1 MDKKGFISISV
12 IYTLFILFI
21 VLLLSILV
29 GFINTRIL
37 LKIAKGDTNE
47 ILADSEDN
55 RQIGIV
61 CKSQPM
67 GACFSSYSNLDY
79 TLVLHDG
86 NLDYATEDHVDYE
99 AGDDAYRYSGG
110 SPFNYV
116 CFGTDTSPCPENN
129 LYRIISITDNKIKII
144 KDTPLGT
151 KQQWNNTAKN
161 YFPESFIYTYL
172 NGTFLDTFDTTWQQK
187 IANSTWNIGGLSDS
201 HALTGSAKDAYNYE
215 YGDNKTDSTYNA
227 KVGLMNLTDYF
238 YAASPEHW
246 TKNGNNYSSAKND
259 NWLAGNEEYLLTK
272 FNGVSADSGV
282 TNETQVYKIM
292 SNGQVSKANVMDS
305 FNIRPCFVLYYQVSL
320 VSGIGSKDD
329 PFIIN

>member
-47 ILADSEDN
+47 ILVDSEDN

-86 NLDYATEDHVDYE
+86 ELDYATQSNFESE
-99 AGDDAYRYSGG
+99 AGDNAYRYSGG

-116 CFGTDTSPCPENN
+116 CFGTDASPCPENN
-129 LYRIISITDNKIKII
+129 LYRIISITDKKIKII
-144 KDTPLGT
+144 KDTPLST
-151 KQQWNNTAKN
+151 DQQWNSSENN
-161 YFPESFIYTYL
+161 YYPSSSIYHYL
-172 NGTFLDTFDTTWQQK
+172 NGAFLGSIDSAWQQK
-187 IANSTWNIGGLSDS
+187 IANSTWNIGGLAES
-201 HALTGSAKDAYNYE
+201 HALNSNAKEVFKYE
-215 YGDNKTDSTYNA
+215 YGDSKTDITYEA

-238 YAASPEHW
+238 YASSPEHW
-246 TKNGNNYSSAKND
+246 TKSGTNYSDAKND

-272 FNGVSADSGV
+272 FNGVSADTGA
-282 TNETQVYKIM
+282 TDETQVYKIM
-292 SNGQVSKANVMDS
+292 SNGQVSKVNVTNS
-305 FNIRPCFVLYYQVSL
+305 LKIRPCFVLYYQVSL